1 MPLRIQ
7 AKTGL
12 SEVLLAGA
20 IGLKQATVVQAG
32 LLVGVEV
39 LETLIKAGFLGTTLP
54 AVGGRTTKKY
64 KHTLD
69 KKGEGNGRQNRDIQF
84 EVKTLEESFQANAM
98 KHGMLE
104 VHKCDAGGCCKKHE
118 LEYYLLDPGENI
130 SGTSFAENS
139 LDEGGYRRFVLLDTH
154 RGKDVADAARF
165 FEAAKKVKP
174 RSKDREE
181 EVNWRQ
187 DAIMQLK
194 RKDGLLEVKE
204 RTPK

>member
-20 IGLKQATVVQAG
+20 IGLKQATVVQPG

-69 KKGEGNGRQNRDIQF
+69 KKEREMEGNTEMSSLKLKHLRNR
-84 EVKTLEESFQANAM
+84 T
-98 KHGMLE
+98 
-104 VHKCDAGGCCKKHE
+104 
-118 LEYYLLDPGENI
+118 
-130 SGTSFAENS
+130 
-139 LDEGGYRRFVLLDTH
+139 
-154 RGKDVADAARF
+154 
-165 FEAAKKVKP
+165 KP
-174 RSKDREE
+174 TR
-181 EVNWRQ
+181 
-187 DAIMQLK
+187 
-194 RKDGLLEVKE
+194 
-204 RTPK
+204 